1 MKNIFPKT
9 VALTLLVSVFFLARR
24 GAAFVSAEAVQEENL
39 PCIVI
44 DAGHGANDP
53 GKVGVNGVL
62 EKDIK
67 LAVAIR
73 LRTMLENK
81 GYRVVMTRDTDAI
94 LADKNATNQKREDMV
109 ARVHVIEEA
118 DPVMAVSVHQNSFSN
133 GAVCGPQVF
142 YYSESPEGKEIAMT
156 MQESLDEILA
166 PESPRKTKA
175 NNEYYMLKK
184 TPTPTVIVE
193 CGFLSNDREAELL
206 STELYQNKV
215 ARAIYFGICD
225 YMQDAQSKTASAEM

>member
-62 EKDIK
+62 EKDIN
-67 LAVAIR
+67 LAVALR

-142 YYSESPEGKEIAMT
+142 YYSESAEGKEIAMT
-156 MQESLDEILA
+156 MQASLDEILA

>member
-53 GKVGVNGVL
+53 GKVRVNGVL
-62 EKDIK
+62 EKDIN
-67 LAVAIR
+67 LAVALR

-206 STELYQNKV
+206 STELYQSKV